1 MQRLVPLNQKTKHPN
16 ANIKVP
22 ALIFCNGWWYSLSCS
37 HTIGNTVDGD
47 VLNVY
52 YIINKAFY
60 KRANQVINP
69 RKSMYISNNDGKLN
83 GAIIPARDTLI
94 NANTLINLSRK
105 YYNSSDI
112 ETLKK
117 INN

>member
-1 MQRLVPLNQKTKHPN
+1 M
-16 ANIKVP
+16 
-22 ALIFCNGWWYSLSCS
+22 
-37 HTIGNTVDGD
+37 GD

-117 INN
+117 INNYYRNKLR